1 MNKDKKIINYT
12 KINNN
17 SVQMN
22 PKKQKTNIINDRN
35 SIGNNNLNKYK
46 TNTFGSNFHIKRK

>member
-1 MNKDKKIINYT
+1 
-12 KINNN
+12 
-17 SVQMN
+17 MN

-46 TNTFGSNFHIKRK
+46 TNTFGSNFYIKRK